1 VSATLPSH
9 LGSRVLERRDVNIL
23 KDPIVVDRGAQDP
36 TEELARGPSGKR
48 GGDGEAEEQGDD
60 AVHGDPG
67 GVVPAGPG
75 VVVVCANLEEDLF
88 NLVAHNY
95 YERVDWRNHSVED
108 DLVLRQR
115 GLNRVTDTCIPEQE
129 AIRKIETH
137 VMDKWQ
143 EAIESKETWPASHY
157 LMQVIDEVEHQAERT
172 DSWLAAAVDMGIP
185 VFTPGW
191 ADSTLGNVFS
201 ARMIQGDVNS
211 DSIIASDL
219 SEMGRLADWYR
230 SVEAP
235 AGLLQIGGGIAG
247 DFPICVVP
255 MLRQDIGEDVPLWA
269 WFAQISESRPSYGG
283 YSGAP
288 PNEKV
293 SWEKLDVDSPKFVI
307 ESDATIVVPLL
318 LEYVHR

>member
-1 VSATLPSH
+1 MSVRDFVDIHFRHFNAGALADCARSLEDF
-9 LGSRVLERRDVNIL
+9 LGSGGRLMVTLA
-23 KDPIVVDRGAQDP
+23 GAMS
-36 TEELARGPSGKR
+36 TAEIGRSLAPAIRSGM
-48 GGDGEAEEQGDD
+48 
-60 AVHGDPG
+60 VHAITCTG
-67 GVVPAGPG
+67 
-75 VVVVCANLEEDLF
+75 ANLEEDLF

>member
-1 VSATLPSH
+1 MSVRDFVDIHFRHFNAGALADCARSLDDF
-9 LGSRVLERRDVNIL
+9 LGSGGRLMVTLA
-23 KDPIVVDRGAQDP
+23 GAMS
-36 TEELARGPSGKR
+36 TAEIGRSLAPAIRSGM
-48 GGDGEAEEQGDD
+48 
-60 AVHGDPG
+60 VHAITCTG
-67 GVVPAGPG
+67 
-75 VVVVCANLEEDLF
+75 ANLEEDLF

-108 DLVLRQR
+108 DLILRQR

-129 AIRKIETH
+129 AIRKIEAH

-201 ARMIQGDVNS
+201 ARMIQGDVNT

-219 SEMGRLADWYR
+219 SEMGRLADWYQ